1 MDQHFKVTYQIHQ
14 PCIWGLGTIN
24 PPKISQKVYTP
35 EDSTAETWMF
45 GVSATVMRPQQV
57 KKSRLRKTKR
67 KYQKNLAVVSHKP
80 SQHKCPLLAWIQSD
94 VHSKPIMH
102 SFRLQ
107 DLQMQMT
114 LCSVSVDVVT
124 KVVYRN
130 ASLTHKKLYIYS

>member
-1 MDQHFKVTYQIHQ
+1 MDQQFKVTYQIHQ
-14 PCIWGLGTIN
+14 PCICGLGTIN

-35 EDSTAETWMF
+35 EDSTAETWML

-67 KYQKNLAVVSHKP
+67 KYQKNLAAASHKP
-80 SQHKCPLLAWIQSD
+80 CQHKCPLLVWIQSD

-107 DLQMQMT
+107 DLQMQIT
-114 LCSVSVDVVT
+114 LCSISVDATT
-124 KVVYRN
+124 KVVCRDT
-130 ASLTHKKLYIYS
+130 SLTHKIVYM